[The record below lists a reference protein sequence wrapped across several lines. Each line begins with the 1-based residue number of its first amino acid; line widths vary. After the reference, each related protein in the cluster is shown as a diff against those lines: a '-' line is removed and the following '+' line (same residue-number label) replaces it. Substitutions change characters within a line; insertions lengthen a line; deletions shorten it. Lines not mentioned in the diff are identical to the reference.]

1 VPSYAFFAL
10 GLAGTGLALM
20 FALAHQ
26 ALRSFSRSRLE
37 EALEHR
43 GRAHHLERLFRHQDA
58 LLETTRALHLLSL
71 VAMVVLLEAWS
82 LDHFGSSLAGWLVGA
97 GLSAVVATILTGAVP
112 TAWAKCSAEGILV
125 HTLPL
130 LQSVRAAFAPCQRVL
145 GIFET
150 LVCRLAGVP
159 NRPETYSDIEEE
171 LVSVADVG
179 EREGALEEEQKDM
192 IANVIKFKR
201 TDASQIMTP
210 RTDITSIDATQTVD
224 EARRIIA
231 ASGFS
236 RIPATRGNLDTI
248 VGILYAK
255 DLLSPTPQDA
265 AEPQCV
271 GDVMRKPL
279 FVPETKRLDELLRDF
294 QANQVHIAV
303 VLDEYGGTAGLVTI
317 EDVVEEIVGEI
328 VDEYEPEPAQP
339 IRRVGQQSYQVEAR
353 VHIDELNE
361 ELDLDLPEH
370 EDYET
375 IGGFVLSRLGYI
387 PKAGE
392 ALEQDGL
399 AITVLEADQR
409 RIARLRIDI
418 AEAPGA
424 AGEDE

>member
-1 VPSYAFFAL
+1 MPSYVPFAL
-10 GLAGTGLALM
+10 GLAGTGLAAFFGLT
-20 FALAHQ
+20 HH
-26 ALRSFSRSRLE
+26 ALRSYSRLRLE
-37 EALEHR
+37 EALER
-43 GRAHHLERLFRHQDA
+43 KGRPDHLDRLAAHQDA
-58 LLETTRALHLLSL
+58 LLETTRSLHLLSL
-71 VAMVVLLEAWS
+71 VAMVVLFQVWALEYFA
-82 LDHFGSSLAGWLVGA
+82 GPAAGWLVGTA
-97 GLSAVVATILTGAVP
+97 IAAVAAVVLGGVVP
-112 TAWAKCSAEGILV
+112 AAWANCSAESILAA
-125 HTLPL
+125 TLPL
-130 LQSVRAAFAPCQRVL
+130 LQAVRAVFAPCRRLLDIFAVL
-145 GIFET
+145 
-150 LVCRLAGVP
+150 VRRLAGVP
-159 NRPETYSDIEEE
+159 ENQETVSNIEEE

-179 EREGALEEEQKDM
+179 EREGTLEEEQKDM

-210 RTDITSIDATQTVD
+210 RTDITSVDAAQPVD
-224 EARRIIA
+224 EARRLIA
-231 ASGFS
+231 ESGYS
-236 RIPATRGNLDTI
+236 RIPATSGNLDTI

-255 DLLSPTPQDA
+255 DLLSPAPA
-265 AEPQCV
+265 EGAEPQRV

-339 IRRVGQQSYQVEAR
+339 IRRVGRQAYQVEAR

-392 ALEQDGL
+392 SLEQNGVTI
-399 AITVLEADQR
+399 AVLEADQR
-409 RIARLRIDI
+409 RILRLRIDV
-418 AEAPGA
+418 AETPGA
-424 AGEDE
+424 AGEV

>member
-1 VPSYAFFAL
+1 MPAYAFFGL
-10 GLAGTGLALM
+10 GLAASGLALF
-20 FALAHQ
+20 FALAHH
-26 ALRSFSRSRLE
+26 ALQWYSRLRLE
-37 EALEHR
+37 EALRRRRRTEH
-43 GRAHHLERLFRHQDA
+43 LDRLFAHEDA
-58 LLETTRALHLLSL
+58 LRETTRALHAASL
-71 VAMVVLLEAWS
+71 VAMVVLVQAWA
-82 LDHFGSSLAGWLVGA
+82 LGYVGSALAGWLVGA
-97 GLSAVVATILTGAVP
+97 AVAGALAVVLGAVVP
-112 TAWAKCSAEGILV
+112 AAWARCRAERILAS
-125 HTLPL
+125 TLPV
-130 LQSVRAAFAPCQRVL
+130 LQAIRALFAPCRRALGVFAVL
-145 GIFET
+145 
-150 LVCRLAGVP
+150 VRRLAGVP
-159 NRPETYSDIEEE
+159 ENQESISNIEEE

-210 RTDITSIDATQTVD
+210 RTDITSIDASEAVD
-224 EARRIIA
+224 AGRRLIA
-231 ASGFS
+231 ASGYS
-236 RIPATRGNLDTI
+236 RIPATSGNLDTI

-255 DLLSPTPQDA
+255 DLLNPDQ
-265 AEPQCV
+265 AEGPEPHHV

-328 VDEYEPEPAQP
+328 VDEYEPEPARP
-339 IRRVGQQSYQVEAR
+339 IRRVGRRAYQVEAR
-353 VHIDELNE
+353 VHIDELND

-392 ALEQDGL
+392 SLEQDG
-399 AITVLEADQR
+399 ATIAVLEADQR
-409 RIARLRIDI
+409 RILRLRIDL
-418 AEAPGA
+418 AEPSGDG
-424 AGEDE
+424 GEG

>member
-1 VPSYAFFAL
+1 VPFAL
-10 GLAGTGLALM
+10 GLAGTGLASFFGLT
-20 FALAHQ
+20 HH
-26 ALRSFSRSRLE
+26 ALRSYSRLRLE
-37 EALEHR
+37 DALEGK
-43 GRAHHLERLFRHQDA
+43 GRSDHLDRLLAHQDA
-58 LLETTRALHLLSL
+58 LLETTLALHMLCL
-71 VAMVVLLEAWS
+71 VATVILFEVWALG
-82 LDHFGSSLAGWLVGA
+82 HFDSPLTGWLVGGA
-97 GLSAVVATILTGAVP
+97 IAAVAVLVFGSVVP
-112 TAWAKCSAEGILV
+112 AAWAGCSAESVLAA
-125 HTLPL
+125 TLPL
-130 LQSVRAAFAPCQRVL
+130 LQAVRAIFAPLRRLL
-145 GIFET
+145 GIVAV
-150 LVCRLAGVP
+150 LVRRLAGVTES
-159 NRPETYSDIEEE
+159 RETLSNIEEE

-179 EREGALEEEQKDM
+179 ERQGALEEEQKDM

-210 RTDITSIDATQTVD
+210 RTDITSIDASEPVD
-224 EARRIIA
+224 EARRLIA
-231 ASGFS
+231 RSGFS
-236 RIPATRGNLDTI
+236 RIPATSGNLDTI

-255 DLLSPTPQDA
+255 DLLSPDA
-265 AEPQCV
+265 AEGTEPQRV
-271 GDVMRKPL
+271 GDLMRKPL

-339 IRRVGQQSYQVEAR
+339 IRRVGQQAYQVEAR

-392 ALEQDGL
+392 SLEQDGVTI
-399 AITVLEADQR
+399 AVLEADQR
-409 RIARLRIDI
+409 RILRLRIDV
-418 AEAPGA
+418 AETPGA
-424 AGEDE
+424 SGEDE

>member
-1 VPSYAFFAL
+1 VPFAL
-10 GLAGTGLALM
+10 GLAGTGLASFFGLT
-20 FALAHQ
+20 HH
-26 ALRSFSRSRLE
+26 ALRSYSRLRLE
-37 EALEHR
+37 EALER
-43 GRAHHLERLFRHQDA
+43 KGQPDHLDRLLAHQDA
-58 LLETTRALHLLSL
+58 LLETTLALHVLAL
-71 VAMVVLLEAWS
+71 VAAVILFEVWALGYFDSPLT
-82 LDHFGSSLAGWLVGA
+82 GWLVGA
-97 GLSAVVATILTGAVP
+97 ALAAMAALVFGSVVPA
-112 TAWAKCSAEGILV
+112 AWAGCSAESILAA
-125 HTLPL
+125 TLPL
-130 LQSVRAAFAPCQRVL
+130 LQAVRAVFAPCRRLL
-145 GIFET
+145 GIVAL
-150 LVCRLAGVP
+150 LVRRLAGVP
-159 NRPETYSDIEEE
+159 ENRETVSNIEEE

-179 EREGALEEEQKDM
+179 ERQGALEEEQKDM

-210 RTDITSIDATQTVD
+210 RTDITSIDASEPVD
-224 EARRIIA
+224 EARRLIA
-231 ASGFS
+231 RSGFS
-236 RIPATRGNLDTI
+236 RIPATSGNLDTI

-255 DLLSPTPQDA
+255 DLLSPDA
-265 AEPQCV
+265 AEGSEPQRV
-271 GDVMRKPL
+271 GDLMRRPL

-339 IRRVGQQSYQVEAR
+339 IRRVGRQAYQVEAR

-392 ALEQDGL
+392 SLEQDGVTI
-399 AITVLEADQR
+399 AVLEADQR
-409 RIARLRIDI
+409 RILRLRIDVV
-418 AEAPGA
+418 EPSGE
-424 AGEDE
+424 AGEPG